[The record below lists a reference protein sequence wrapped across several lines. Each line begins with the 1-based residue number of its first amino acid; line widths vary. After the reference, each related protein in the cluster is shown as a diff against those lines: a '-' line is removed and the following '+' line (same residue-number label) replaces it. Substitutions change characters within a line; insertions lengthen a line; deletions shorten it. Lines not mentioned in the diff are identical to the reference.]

1 MESRRRP
8 HRVAEQGTATMS
20 WWRTLR
26 LRRRERFA
34 YNKMRRSYPHQGTIK
49 TWSQRIA
56 ANHDNTRVF
65 HRTWSLPVR
74 ESWAVN
80 EHFRFLRW
88 VNGGCVTRR
97 EIRERNAAMTQL
109 GVLNTWSPPRHR
121 KSKTT

>member
-1 MESRRRP
+1 MASRRGSL
-8 HRVAEQGTATMS
+8 RVAEQSTMPLS
-20 WWRTLR
+20 GWRTLR
-26 LRRRERFA
+26 LRRRERVA

-49 TWSQRIA
+49 TWSQWIA
-56 ANHDNTRVF
+56 ANHDNARVL

-88 VNGGCVTRR
+88 FNCGHCTRR

-109 GVLNTWSPPRHR
+109 GVLNTWAPPRYR
-121 KSKTT
+121 KNKTT